1 MWPGDETFRAWGEA
15 KIVLDLNMA
24 SKDHNLSEKKSRF
37 QDGERLDLNDSGFI
51 QDTDTEQGHLP
62 FTCEGNSRAAE
73 GLLHFNAIQS
83 PFSSLG
89 SNGANACGVEAQEG
103 EDLSDTLTQCQ
114 STDCARTIADL
125 KHRVL
130 ELTVDKSDLTR
141 QLYESEHKC
150 YCRQI
155 SEEHKAGEYREL
167 QEDLNNTKRCQRVRE
182 AEESKSKRMK
192 LMDERQASDSAKILQ
207 NPKGNLIE
215 ADVENQD
222 VNLRGSSHRDW
233 STTEPKQTHFVHR
246 REINRNMTTG
256 VIVRHERIN
265 RNDNNRRFS
274 ANF

>member
-1 MWPGDETFRAWGEA
+1 
-15 KIVLDLNMA
+15 MA
-24 SKDHNLSEKKSRF
+24 SKDHNLSEKSRF

-51 QDTDTEQGHLP
+51 QDTDTEQGRLP
-62 FTCEGNSRAAE
+62 SSCEGNSRVAE

-89 SNGANACGVEAQEG
+89 SNGVNSCGVEAQEG

-114 STDCARTIADL
+114 STECARTIADL

-130 ELTVDKSDLTR
+130 ELTVDKSDLTG

-167 QEDLNNTKRCQRVRE
+167 QEDLNNTKRCQRARE

-192 LMDERQASDSAKILQ
+192 LMDEKQ
-207 NPKGNLIE
+207 

-222 VNLRGSSHRDW
+222 VNLCASSHRDW
-233 STTEPKQTHFVHR
+233 STTEPKQTHFVHQ
-246 REINRNMTTG
+246 REINRNKTTG